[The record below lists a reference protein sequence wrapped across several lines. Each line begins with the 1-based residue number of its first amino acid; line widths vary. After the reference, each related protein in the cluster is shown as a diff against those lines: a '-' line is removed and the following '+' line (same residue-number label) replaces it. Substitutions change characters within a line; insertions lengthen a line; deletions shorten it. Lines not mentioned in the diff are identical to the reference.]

1 MSEEEEEFKKT
12 YDRQYSDKELLGRF
26 WIYLKKYK
34 LQLIAIIVGIVATA
48 VVTILP
54 PSMVQN
60 GFDILAN
67 RTNPFPQSVEIIP
80 STVYLWKFQINVWK
94 AVLPYALGYVALNL
108 FLWLAMVLLNI
119 LVTIVSQKIIKRIQM
134 ETYESLQEHD
144 LNYFDTQSTGQIMSR
159 ITNDSQELSEMIN
172 VVSQFISNAFVM
184 VAVLIWMFVINWRLT
199 FITLGMAPF
208 VFLVA
213 ILFRRITR
221 MTTGK
226 WRAAIGEVN
235 ASFQESVSGI
245 AVSKAFG
252 REEKSREEFKVI
264 NQATFFHAKKRAFAV
279 MGIWPLMDG
288 ISTVG
293 VFGITLYGS
302 WLIFGD
308 LASSSI
314 ILLFL
319 LLLNRFLYPLM
330 RVASQFS
337 VIQSGFA
344 AMERVFSIVDAEK
357 EITNPDNPIMRELQ
371 GQIGFENVHHQYVQG
386 ELVLKDINLNI
397 QSGESIAVVGHTGAG
412 KTTIA
417 SLLMRFYDISQGSIK
432 IDKVDIREYDLH
444 SLRSQIGLVSQD
456 VFLFSGT
463 VLDNIRYGKP
473 DASLSDVQKVIDV
486 VAAQEFIDALPDGLE
501 TELGERGKGLSA
513 GQRQMI
519 SFART
524 LLTDPKILILDE
536 ATAAVDAYTEWKIQE
551 ALDKL
556 LADRTSIVI
565 AHRLTTIKN
574 SDRIIVLDQGEIAEE
589 GNHDTLMEKKGLY
602 SELYDT
608 YFKHQSAEW
617 ISEISE
623 VFTD

>member
-1 MSEEEEEFKKT
+1 MSEEEEFKKS
-12 YDRQYSDKELLGRF
+12 YDREYSDIELLKRF
-26 WIYLKKYK
+26 WRF
-34 LQLIAIIVGIVATA
+34 LQKHKAQLVFIIVLILVAA
-48 VVTILP
+48 ILSILP
-54 PSMVQN
+54 PSMVQSI
-60 GFDILAN
+60 FDILTK
-67 RTNPFPQSVEIIP
+67 RVNPFPQSVEIIP
-80 STVYLWKFQINVWK
+80 SIVYLWSFQINIWN
-94 AVLPYALGYVALNL
+94 AILPFVIGYVVLVL
-108 FLWLAMVLLNI
+108 VLWVVQVFMNI
-119 LVTIVSQKIIKRIQM
+119 LVVKVSQKIIKQIQVD
-134 ETYESLQEHD
+134 TYISLQNHD
-144 LNYFDTQSTGQIMSR
+144 LMFFDTRSTGQIMSR
-159 ITNDSQELSEMIN
+159 ITNDSQELSQMIS
-172 VVSQFISNAFVM
+172 VISQFISNSFVM
-184 VAVLIWMFVINWRLT
+184 VSVLIWMFVVNWRLT

-208 VFLVA
+208 VFIVA
-213 ILFRRITR
+213 LAFRRITR
-221 MTTGK
+221 LTTGK

-235 ASFQESVSGI
+235 AAVQESVAGI
-245 AVSKAFG
+245 SVAKAFG
-252 REEKSREEFKVI
+252 RERKSREEFKKL
-264 NQATFFHAKKRAFAV
+264 NEATFFHAKKRAFAV

-288 ISTVG
+288 ISTIG

-308 LASSSI
+308 LASPAV

-319 LLLNRFLYPLM
+319 LLLNRFLYPLVQ
-330 RVASQFS
+330 VASQFS

-344 AMERVFSIVDAEK
+344 AMERIFNIIDAKK
-357 EITNPDNPIMRELQ
+357 EITNPPNPVIKELF
-371 GQIGFENVHHQYVQG
+371 GNISFENVHHQYVPG
-386 ELVLKDINLNI
+386 EPVLNNINLEI
-397 QSGESIAVVGHTGAG
+397 QSGDSIAVVGHTGAG

-417 SLLMRFYDISQGSIK
+417 SLLMRFYDIFEGSIK
-432 IDKVDIREYDLH
+432 IDDVDIREYDLH

-473 DASLSDVQKVIDV
+473 DASLSDVQKVIDI

-501 TELGERGKGLSA
+501 TELGERGRGLSA

-524 LLTDPKILILDE
+524 LLIDPKILILDE

-574 SDRIIVLDQGEIAEE
+574 SDRIIVLDGGKIVEE
-589 GNHDTLMEKKGLY
+589 GNHESLMDEEGLY
-602 SELYDT
+602 SELYET

>member
-1 MSEEEEEFKKT
+1 MMRRTTGSTES
-12 YDRQYSDKELLGRF
+12 YDRKYSDIVLLRRF
-26 WIYLKKYK
+26 FKYLGPYF
-34 LQLIAIIVGIVATA
+34 LMLVGIVVGIIASA
-48 VVTILP
+48 VVTIFP
-54 PSMVQN
+54 PTMVQN
-60 GFDILAN
+60 AFDALEADAAWI
-67 RTNPFPQSVEIIP
+67 
-80 STVYLWKFQINVWK
+80 
-94 AVLPYALGYVALNL
+94 AVLPYALGYVLLSL
-108 FLWLAMVLLNI
+108 FLWVIQVVLGI
-119 LVTIVSQKIIKRIQM
+119 LVTIVTQKVIKQIQI
-134 ETYESLQEHD
+134 ETYISLQEHD
-144 LNYFDTQSTGQIMSR
+144 LMFFDTQSTGKIMSR
-159 ITNDSQELSEMIN
+159 VTNDSQELADMLNIVAQFLSNFMIL
-172 VVSQFISNAFVM
+172 AT
-184 VAVLIWMFVINWRLT
+184 VLIWMFVVNWRLT

-213 ILFRRITR
+213 FIFRRITR
-221 MTTGK
+221 LTTGD
-226 WRAAIGEVN
+226 WRAAIGDVN

-245 AVSKAFG
+245 SVAKAFG
-252 REEKSREEFKVI
+252 RERKSKEEFEVI
-264 NQATFFHAKKRAFAV
+264 NNATFFYAKKRAFAV
-279 MGIWPLMDG
+279 MGIYPLMDG
-288 ISTVG
+288 ISVIG

-302 WLIFGD
+302 YLIFGT
-308 LASSSI
+308 LATPST

-319 LLLNRFLYPLM
+319 LLLNRFLYPLV

-344 AMERVFSIVDAEK
+344 AMERIFSIIDAEK
-357 EITNPDNPIMRELQ
+357 EITNPTNPILKEIK
-371 GQIGFENVHHQYVQG
+371 GHIKFENVFHKYVPG
-386 ELVLKDINLNI
+386 TPVLKDITLEVKTA
-397 QSGESIAVVGHTGAG
+397 ESIAIVGHTGAG

-417 SLLMRFYDISQGSIK
+417 SLLMRFYDIYKGSIK
-432 IDKVDIREYDLH
+432 IDGIDIRDYDLH
-444 SLRSQIGLVSQD
+444 NLRSQIGLVSQD

-463 VLDNIRYGKP
+463 VLDNIRYGNPTATIKE
-473 DASLSDVQKVIDV
+473 VEEVINIV
-486 VAAQEFIDALPDGLE
+486 SAQEFIDALPDGLE

-524 LLTDPKILILDE
+524 LLANPKILILDE

-574 SDRIIVLDQGEIAEE
+574 SDRIIIMDQGKIVEE
-589 GNHDTLMEKKGLY
+589 GNHDSLMKKGGLY

>member
-1 MSEEEEEFKKT
+1 MMRRTTGTTES
-12 YDRQYSDKELLGRF
+12 YDRKYSDIVLLRRF
-26 WIYLKKYK
+26 FKYLGPYF
-34 LQLIAIIVGIVATA
+34 LLLVGIIVSIIASA
-48 VVTILP
+48 VVTIFP
-54 PSMVQN
+54 PTMVQN
-60 GFDILAN
+60 AFDALEADAAWI
-67 RTNPFPQSVEIIP
+67 
-80 STVYLWKFQINVWK
+80 
-94 AVLPYALGYVALNL
+94 AVLPYALGYVLLSL
-108 FLWLAMVLLNI
+108 FLWVIQVVLGI
-119 LVTIVSQKIIKRIQM
+119 LVTIVTQKVIKQIQI
-134 ETYESLQEHD
+134 ETYISLQEHD
-144 LNYFDTQSTGQIMSR
+144 LMFFDTQSTGKIMSR
-159 ITNDSQELSEMIN
+159 VTNDSQELADMLNIVAQFLSNFMIL
-172 VVSQFISNAFVM
+172 AT
-184 VAVLIWMFVINWRLT
+184 VLIWMFVVNWRLT

-213 ILFRRITR
+213 FIFRRITR
-221 MTTGK
+221 LTTGD
-226 WRAAIGEVN
+226 WRAAIGDVN

-245 AVSKAFG
+245 SVAKAFG
-252 REEKSREEFKVI
+252 RERKSKEEFEVI
-264 NQATFFHAKKRAFAV
+264 NNATFFYAKKRAFAV
-279 MGIWPLMDG
+279 MGIYPLMDG
-288 ISTVG
+288 ISVIG

-302 WLIFGD
+302 SLIFGT
-308 LASSSI
+308 LATPST

-319 LLLNRFLYPLM
+319 LLLNRFLYPLV

-344 AMERVFSIVDAEK
+344 AMERIFSIIDAEK
-357 EITNPDNPIMRELQ
+357 EITNPTDPIFKEIK
-371 GQIGFENVHHQYVQG
+371 GHVKFEHVYHKYVPG
-386 ELVLKDINLNI
+386 TPVLKDINI
-397 QSGESIAVVGHTGAG
+397 EVKKAESIAIVGHTGAG

-417 SLLMRFYDISQGSIK
+417 SLLMRFYDIYKGSIK
-432 IDKVDIREYDLH
+432 IDGIDIRDYDLH
-444 SLRSQIGLVSQD
+444 TLRSQIGLVSQD

-463 VLDNIRYGKP
+463 VLDNIRYGNPNATIKE
-473 DASLSDVQKVIDV
+473 VEEVINIV
-486 VAAQEFIDALPDGLE
+486 SAQEFIDALPDGLE

-524 LLTDPKILILDE
+524 LLANPKILILDE

-574 SDRIIVLDQGEIAEE
+574 SDRIIVMDQGKIVEE
-589 GNHDTLMEKKGLY
+589 GNHDSLMKKGGLY
-602 SELYDT
+602 SELYGT

>member
-1 MSEEEEEFKKT
+1 MMRRTTGTTES
-12 YDRQYSDKELLGRF
+12 YDRKYSDIVLLRRF
-26 WIYLKKYK
+26 FKYLGPYF
-34 LQLIAIIVGIVATA
+34 LMLVGIVVGIIASA
-48 VVTILP
+48 VVTIFP
-54 PSMVQN
+54 PTMVQN
-60 GFDILAN
+60 AFDALEADAAWI
-67 RTNPFPQSVEIIP
+67 
-80 STVYLWKFQINVWK
+80 
-94 AVLPYALGYVALNL
+94 AVLPYALGYVLL
-108 FLWLAMVLLNI
+108 SLLLWVIQVVLGI
-119 LVTIVSQKIIKRIQM
+119 LVTIVTQKVIKQIQI
-134 ETYESLQEHD
+134 ETYISLQEHD
-144 LNYFDTQSTGQIMSR
+144 LMFFDTQSTGKIMSR
-159 ITNDSQELSEMIN
+159 VTNDSQELADMLNIVAQFLSNFMILAT
-172 VVSQFISNAFVM
+172 VI
-184 VAVLIWMFVINWRLT
+184 IWMFIVNWRLT

-213 ILFRRITR
+213 FIFRRITR
-221 MTTGK
+221 LTTGD
-226 WRAAIGEVN
+226 WRAAIGDVN

-245 AVSKAFG
+245 SVAKAFG
-252 REEKSREEFKVI
+252 RERKSKEEFEVI
-264 NQATFFHAKKRAFAV
+264 NNATFFYAKKRAFAV
-279 MGIWPLMDG
+279 MGIYPLMDG
-288 ISTVG
+288 ISVIG

-302 WLIFGD
+302 SLIFGT
-308 LASSSI
+308 LATPST

-319 LLLNRFLYPLM
+319 LLLNRFLYPLV

-344 AMERVFSIVDAEK
+344 AMERIFSIIDAEK
-357 EITNPDNPIMRELQ
+357 EITNPTDPTFKEIKGHVE
-371 GQIGFENVHHQYVQG
+371 FENVYHQYVPKTP
-386 ELVLKDINLNI
+386 VLKDINIEVNT
-397 QSGESIAVVGHTGAG
+397 SESIAIVGHTGAG

-417 SLLMRFYDISQGSIK
+417 SLLMRFYDIYKGSIK
-432 IDKVDIREYDLH
+432 IDGIDIRDYDLQT
-444 SLRSQIGLVSQD
+444 LRSQIGLVSQD

-463 VLDNIRYGKP
+463 VLDNIRYGNPTATIKE
-473 DASLSDVQKVIDV
+473 VEEVINIV
-486 VAAQEFIDALPDGLE
+486 SAQEFIDALPDGLE

-524 LLTDPKILILDE
+524 LLSNPKILILDE

-574 SDRIIVLDQGEIAEE
+574 SDRIIVMDQGKIVEE
-589 GNHDTLMEKKGLY
+589 GNHENLMKKKGLY
-602 SELYDT
+602 SELYET